1 MASDRKF
8 FLPKASKRLLS
19 EDISENCGLYRRKCL
34 FAVRYLHYF
43 RFLYNGIIGG
53 GCELDRTDHQILKC
67 LKENARENATN
78 IGAKI
83 NLSTSAVIERI
94 RKFEASGL
102 IKQYTIVLD
111 QNKVGGELMAFI
123 SVRLEHP
130 KYYEN
135 FVELINAHS
144 SIAECYYIAGDFDF
158 MVKIITKN
166 GQSLEDILNYI
177 KSIEGVSLTRT
188 SVVLSTNKNEVC
200 MLPDFEK

>member
-1 MASDRKF
+1 MDKIDYEI
-8 FLPKASKRLLS
+8 LS
-19 EDISENCGLYRRKCL
+19 
-34 FAVRYLHYF
+34 
-43 RFLYNGIIGG
+43 
-53 GCELDRTDHQILKC
+53 C
-67 LKENARENATN
+67 LKENARENANN

-83 NLSTSAVIERI
+83 NLSTSAVIEWI
-94 RKFEASGL
+94 KKFEASGL

-111 QNKVGGELMAFI
+111 QHTLGGDLMAFI

-135 FVELINAHS
+135 FVELINSHN

-158 MVKIITKN
+158 IIKIITKN
-166 GQSLEDILNYI
+166 AQSLEDILNYI

-200 MLPDFEK
+200 MLPEISK

>member
-1 MASDRKF
+1 MDKIDYEI
-8 FLPKASKRLLS
+8 LS
-19 EDISENCGLYRRKCL
+19 
-34 FAVRYLHYF
+34 
-43 RFLYNGIIGG
+43 
-53 GCELDRTDHQILKC
+53 C

-94 RKFEASGL
+94 KKFEASGL

-111 QNKVGGELMAFI
+111 QQTLGGELMAFI

-135 FVELINAHS
+135 FVELINSHN

-158 MVKIITKN
+158 IIKIITKN
-166 GQSLEDILNYI
+166 AQSLEDILNYI

-200 MLPDFEK
+200 MLPEIK

>member
-1 MASDRKF
+1 M
-8 FLPKASKRLLS
+8 
-19 EDISENCGLYRRKCL
+19 
-34 FAVRYLHYF
+34 
-43 RFLYNGIIGG
+43 
-53 GCELDRTDHQILKC
+53 DRTDHQILKC

-135 FVELINAHS
+135 FVELINGHN

-200 MLPDFEK
+200 MLPDFEN

>member
-1 MASDRKF
+1 MDKIDY
-8 FLPKASKRLLS
+8 
-19 EDISENCGLYRRKCL
+19 E
-34 FAVRYLHYF
+34 
-43 RFLYNGIIGG
+43 
-53 GCELDRTDHQILKC
+53 ILTC

-94 RKFEASGL
+94 KKFEASGL

-111 QNKVGGELMAFI
+111 QQTLGGELMAFI

-135 FVELINAHS
+135 FVELINSHN

-158 MVKIITKN
+158 IIKIITKN
-166 GQSLEDILNYI
+166 AQSLEDILNYI

-200 MLPDFEK
+200 MLPEISK